1 MFGKI
6 RKIIDRYTK
15 YSTGQ
20 VQERYIKK
28 SLNALKEK
36 KTLTKDQKREIQEY
50 YKGLIGKKISLTCH
64 QYFYSRSGVY
74 SKEYVP
80 TYLYHTDIIG
90 KANMMPYRDAL
101 ADKNMCDIILPNV
114 KHPKTILKNMN
125 GYYYMDG
132 EPVTKEEAVRRCWNI
147 HNMLIKP
154 SLEKHGHGVK
164 SLEVTDGVT
173 NHDGVTID
181 QVFDKYKKNFQI
193 QERLKQHERMS
204 ALNPTS
210 VNTIRILSYRSD
222 MEVLI
227 VYAVVRIGR
236 KGQVIDNQSAGGMS
250 ANISKDGKLGK
261 YAYGG
266 SAEDNITQTD
276 SGVTLEGYEIPSY
289 EKVLETVK
297 RLHFQMPFF
306 NLVGWDMA
314 VDEEGDP
321 VILEWNAN
329 TGLSQSAFGPG
340 LGDYTE
346 RIIKEL
352 WPRPNNFNKNW

>member
-6 RKIIDRYTK
+6 KKLFDLYKK
-15 YSTGQ
+15 YKTGQ

-28 SLNALKEK
+28 SLKGLKDK
-36 KTLTKDQKREIQEY
+36 KTLTKAQKREIQDY
-50 YKGLIGKKISLTCH
+50 YQKLIGKKILLTCH
-64 QYFYSRSGVY
+64 EYFYSRSGVY

-101 ADKNMCDIILPNV
+101 ADKNMCDLLFPDV
-114 KHPKTILKNMN
+114 KHPKTLLKNMN
-125 GYYYMDG
+125 GYYYFEG
-132 EPVTKEEAVRRCWNI
+132 EPVTKEEAIHRCQNL
-147 HNMLIKP
+147 HYMLIKP
-154 SLEKHGHGVK
+154 TLDKHGNGVK
-164 SLEVTDGVT
+164 SLEVTNGVT
-173 NHDGVTID
+173 NHDGATIAE
-181 QVFDKYKKNFQI
+181 VFDHYQKNFQI

-210 VNTIRILSYRSD
+210 VNTIRILTYRSG
-222 MEVLI
+222 MEILVI
-227 VYAVVRIGR
+227 YAVVRIGR

-250 ANISKDGKLGK
+250 ANIGKDGKMEK

-266 SAEDNITQTD
+266 SVEDHIQQTD
-276 SGVTLEGYEIPSY
+276 SGVVLEGYEIPSY
-289 EKVLETVK
+289 EKVMETVK
-297 RLHFQMPFF
+297 RLHFHLPFF
-306 NLVGWDMA
+306 DIVGWDMA

-340 LGDYTE
+340 LGEYTE

-352 WPRPNNFNKNW
+352 WPRQNNYNKNW

>member
-1 MFGKI
+1 MFKKI
-6 RKIIDRYTK
+6 KKIIDLYTK
-15 YSTGQ
+15 YCVGQ
-20 VQERYIKK
+20 IQERYIKK
-28 SLNALKEK
+28 SLNALSER
-36 KTLTKDQKREIQEY
+36 KTLTKVQKREIQEF
-50 YKGLIGKKISLTCH
+50 YKGLIGKKISLTSH

-90 KANMMPYRDAL
+90 KANMMPYRNAL
-101 ADKNMCDIILPNV
+101 ADKNMCDIILPDV

-125 GYYYMDG
+125 GYFYFEG
-132 EPVTKEEAVRRCWNI
+132 EPVSKEDAVRRCQNM

-154 SLEKHGHGVK
+154 SLDKHGTGVK
-164 SLEVTDGVT
+164 SLEVTNGVT
-173 NHDGVTID
+173 NHDGATVE

-210 VNTIRILSYRSD
+210 VNTIRILSYRSG

-250 ANISKDGKLGK
+250 ANIGKDGRLEK

-266 SAEDNITQTD
+266 SVEDKITETD
-276 SGVTLEGYEIPSY
+276 SGLVLEGYEIPSY
-289 EKVLETVK
+289 DKVIETVK
-297 RLHFQMPFF
+297 RLHFKMPFF
-306 NLVGWDMA
+306 DLVGWDMA
-314 VDEEGDP
+314 VDDVGDP
-321 VILEWNAN
+321 VVLEWNAN

-340 LGDYTE
+340 FGEYTE

-352 WPRPNNFNKNW
+352 WPRSNNFNSNW

>member
-6 RKIIDRYTK
+6 RKVFDLYKK
-15 YSTGQ
+15 YQMGQ

-28 SLNALKEK
+28 SLKGLKDK
-36 KTLTKDQKREIQEY
+36 KTLTKSQKAEIQDY
-50 YKGLIGKKISLTCH
+50 YQSLIGKRISLTCH
-64 QYFYSRSGVY
+64 QYFYSRSGVF
-74 SKEYVP
+74 SKKYVP
-80 TYLYHTDIIG
+80 TYLYHTEIIG

-114 KHPKTILKNMN
+114 KHPRTILKNIN

-132 EPVTKEEAVRRCWNI
+132 EPVSKDEAIRRCQNI
-147 HNMLIKP
+147 HHMLIKP
-154 SLEKHGHGVK
+154 SLDKHGNGVR

-173 NHDGVTID
+173 NHGGATIG
-181 QVFDKYKKNFQI
+181 QVFEKYNKNFQI
-193 QERLKQHERMS
+193 QERLKQHERME

-236 KGQVIDNQSAGGMS
+236 QGQVIDNQSAGGMS
-250 ANISKDGKLGK
+250 ANIGKDGKLGK

-266 SAEDNITQTD
+266 SSEDNITKTD

-289 EKVLETVK
+289 NMVLETVK
-297 RLHFQMPFF
+297 RMHLQMPFF
-306 NLVGWDMA
+306 DLVGWDMA
-314 VDEEGDP
+314 VDDVGDP
-321 VILEWNAN
+321 VIIEWNAN

-352 WPRPNNFNKNW
+352 WPRQNNYNPNW

>member
-1 MFGKI
+1 MFSWIKGI
-6 RKIIDRYTK
+6 FDRYTK
-15 YSTGQ
+15 YCSGQ
-20 VQERYIKK
+20 VQERYIRK
-28 SLNALKEK
+28 SLKALKEK
-36 KTLTKDQKREIQEY
+36 KQLTREQKKEIQDY

-74 SKEYVP
+74 SKKYIP
-80 TYLYHTDIIG
+80 TYLYHTEIIG
-90 KANMMPYRDAL
+90 RANKMSYRDAL
-101 ADKNMCDIILPNV
+101 ADKNMCDVILTGV

-125 GYYYMDG
+125 GYYYMEG
-132 EPVTKEEAVRRCWNI
+132 EPVTKEEAVRRCQNM

-154 SLEKHGHGVK
+154 SLDKHGNGVK
-164 SLEVTDGVT
+164 SLEVTNGIT
-173 NHDGVTID
+173 NHEGATIE
-181 QVFDKYKKNFQI
+181 QVFDRYKMNFQI
-193 QERLKQHERMS
+193 QERLKQHTRMS

-210 VNTIRILSYRSD
+210 VNTIRILSYRSG

-250 ANISKDGKLGK
+250 ANISKDGKLEK

-266 SAEDNITQTD
+266 SVEDKITRTD
-276 SGVTLEGYEIPSY
+276 SGIELDGYEIPSY
-289 EKVLETVK
+289 SKVLETVK
-297 RLHFQMPFF
+297 RLHFQLPFF

-314 VDEEGDP
+314 VDEAGDP

-340 LGDYTE
+340 LGEYTE
-346 RIIKEL
+346 RIIKEVMQ
-352 WPRPNNFNKNW
+352 

>member
-1 MFGKI
+1 MLGNL
-6 RKIIDRYTK
+6 RKLIDLYDK
-15 YSTGQ
+15 YRSGQ

-28 SLNALKEK
+28 AFKSLNEK
-36 KTLTKDQKREIQEY
+36 KVLTHEQKREIQEY
-50 YKGLIGKKISLTCH
+50 YRGLIGKRISLTCH

-74 SKEYVP
+74 SKEYIP

-101 ADKNMCDIILPNV
+101 ADKNMCDIIFPNV

-132 EPVTKEEAVRRCWNI
+132 EPISREEAILRCQNI

-154 SLEKHGHGVK
+154 SLDKHGNGVK
-164 SLEVTDGVT
+164 SLEVTDGIT
-173 NHDGVTID
+173 NHGRATIE
-181 QVFDKYKKNFQI
+181 QVFDNYKKNFQI
-193 QERLKQHERMS
+193 QERVKQHKRMS

-210 VNTIRILSYRSD
+210 VNTIRVLSYRSG

-250 ANISKDGKLGK
+250 ANIGKDGRLGK

-266 SAEDNITQTD
+266 SNEDNIIKTD
-276 SGVTLEGYEIPSY
+276 SGVLIEGYEIPFY
-289 EKVLETVK
+289 DKVMDTVK
-297 RLHFQMPFF
+297 SLHFQLPFF
-306 NLVGWDMA
+306 DLVGWDMA
-314 VDEEGDP
+314 VDEHGDP
-321 VILEWNAN
+321 IILEWNAN

-340 LGDYTE
+340 LGEYTE
-346 RIIKEL
+346 RIINEL
-352 WPRPNNFNKNW
+352 WPRQNNFNKNW

>member
-1 MFGKI
+1 MYRI
-6 RKIIDRYTK
+6 LRKLIDQYHK
-15 YSTGQ
+15 YKTGQ
-20 VQERYIKK
+20 IQERYIKK
-28 SLNALKEK
+28 SLNGLKNK
-36 KTLTKDQKREIQEY
+36 KILTKDQKREIQDY

-74 SKEYVP
+74 SKKYVP

-101 ADKNMCDIILPNV
+101 ADKNMCDILLPDV
-114 KHPKTILKNMN
+114 KHPKTILKNRN
-125 GYYYMDG
+125 GYYYWDG
-132 EPVTKEEAVRRCWNI
+132 EPVTKEEAISRCQNI

-154 SLEKHGHGVK
+154 TLGKHGNGVR
-164 SLEVTDGVT
+164 SLEVTNGIT
-173 NHDGVTID
+173 NHDGATIE

-193 QERLKQHERMS
+193 QERLRQHERMS

-210 VNTIRILSYRSD
+210 VNTIRILSYRSG

-236 KGQVIDNQSAGGMS
+236 KDQVIDNQSAGGMS
-250 ANISKDGKLGK
+250 ANIDKNGKLEK

-266 SAEDNITQTD
+266 SVEDKITQTD
-276 SGVTLEGYEIPSY
+276 SGVVLEGYEIPSY
-289 EKVLETVK
+289 DKVLDTVK

-306 NLVGWDMA
+306 DLV
-314 VDEEGDP
+314 GDP

-346 RIIKEL
+346 RIISEL
-352 WPRPNNFNKNW
+352 WPRQNNYNKNW